1 MSRRFCHP
9 PASDSRCLVAIS
21 RQIPLTEPPPEA
33 SSSSPASIYCRKQ
46 GKVGQGQRAA
56 RRGSLDRL
64 PAFGTFAGAMDGKA
78 GDSGYLHQERFLL
91 YTEKIFT
98 FPMVS

>member
-1 MSRRFCHP
+1 M
-9 PASDSRCLVAIS
+9 ATS

-33 SSSSPASIYCRKQ
+33 SSSVAREYFFAGSKGRTVKASA
-46 GKVGQGQRAA
+46 AA

-64 PAFGTFAGAMDGKA
+64 PAFGTFAGAMDEKA
-78 GDSGYLHQERFLL
+78 GDSGYLHQERFVL